1 MNVDSESRY
10 SPLVLLFLMINAFD
24 KHTNTMHS
32 VAKKVNKR
40 KTDSPMQAKEI
51 KVKKFDSSLKVKKS
65 STKAELICQLEELLH
80 KYDALEKENHKNIDL
95 IASLRENNGM
105 FKKPSETCA
114 KETQTENDFSLKC
127 IECNFR
133 SVSTE
138 EWKFHMY
145 ENHGWPNIV
154 EICENDRIEREPG
167 LICKEC
173 KYKAEDIYDYD
184 GHVWSEICTDPT
196 VQKKQEDDYSISC
209 EFCDEKFAR
218 LRELM
223 HHKKKQHA
231 ENVKPCWN
239 FASGKCEFGDTKCWF
254 LHVSKSESSFECTS
268 CDKIFPVKAKLL
280 HHRKN
285 THLESVQTCSNMMSG
300 FCKYGADKCWFKHV
314 NNDKN
319 DKKEKEDDNEEVI
332 EKIFE

>member
-1 MNVDSESRY
+1 
-10 SPLVLLFLMINAFD
+10 
-24 KHTNTMHS
+24 
-32 VAKKVNKR
+32 
-40 KTDSPMQAKEI
+40 
-51 KVKKFDSSLKVKKS
+51 
-65 STKAELICQLEELLH
+65 
-80 KYDALEKENHKNIDL
+80 
-95 IASLRENNGM
+95 M

-223 HHKKKQHA
+223 HHKKEQHA

-319 DKKEKEDDNEEVI
+319 DKKEKEDGNEEVI
-332 EKIFE
+332 EKIFEMMEKFTQQIVDIKQNNNLK